1 MALELN
7 GTTGVS
13 LVQDGVVATADL
25 ADSAITTAKLA
36 DTSITTAKL
45 DSDVN
50 SGVAKAWVNFN
61 GSTDVILSSF
71 NVTSLTNVGTGR
83 HTINFTTAF
92 NDTNYCVVTGN
103 NDYGADS
110 GLRTTGVDNHIAK
123 TTSNVSIS
131 TKYASGATTG
141 TLIDYNV
148 QNGVV
153 VFN

>member
-1 MALELN
+1 MSTLKTGKVKTTTIADELDTESTAVTNVIN
-7 GTTGVS
+7 GS
-13 LVQDGVVATADL
+13 
-25 ADSAITTAKLA
+25 
-36 DTSITTAKL
+36 
-45 DSDVN
+45 
-50 SGVAKAWVNFN
+50 AKAWINFN
-61 GSTDVILSSF
+61 GSTDAILSSF

-123 TTSNVSIS
+123 TTSSVSIS
-131 TKYASGATTG
+131 TKYNSSGAVG
-141 TLIDYNV
+141 TLIDYSV

>member
-1 MALELN
+1 MSTLKTGKVKTTTIADELDTESTAVTNVIN
-7 GTTGVS
+7 GS
-13 LVQDGVVATADL
+13 
-25 ADSAITTAKLA
+25 
-36 DTSITTAKL
+36 
-45 DSDVN
+45 
-50 SGVAKAWVNFN
+50 AKAWINFN
-61 GSTDVILSSF
+61 GSTDAILSSF

-103 NDYGADS
+103 NDFGGDS
-110 GLRTTGVDNHIAK
+110 GFRSTGIDNNISK
-123 TTSNVSIS
+123 TTSSVSIS

-153 VFN
+153 VFD